1 MYYQLFFLLVVIF
14 HVYSVTGRVICER
27 SFPYRCYIYAG
38 GFDENG
44 SMQVPQERVIIKSK
58 PLDGV
63 SRYGLYMW
71 SPARKDWAEISV
83 LGYTVLY
90 SAPFITYVHSSYEIY
105 ILTETRTPQELLN
118 LVVNI
123 LILTVLKFHG
133 RASVR
138 LQVVL

>member
-1 MYYQLFFLLVVIF
+1 MYYQLCFFLVVTF
-14 HVYSVTGRVICER
+14 HVYSATGRIICER

-44 SMQVPQERVIIKSK
+44 AMQVPQERVIIKSK

-71 SPARKDWAEISV
+71 SPARKEWAEISV

-90 SAPFITYVHSSYEIY
+90 SASFITYMHSSYMLSEI
-105 ILTETRTPQELLN
+105 RTPQEFLN

-123 LILTVLKFHG
+123 LMLTVLKFRG